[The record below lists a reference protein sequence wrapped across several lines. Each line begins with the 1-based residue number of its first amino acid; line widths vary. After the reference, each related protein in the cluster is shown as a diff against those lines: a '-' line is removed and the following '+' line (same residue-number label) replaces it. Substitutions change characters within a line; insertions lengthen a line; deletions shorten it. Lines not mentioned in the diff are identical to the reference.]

1 MLVSDKS
8 KTLVS
13 VLIPVY
19 NSEKFI
25 RETVDSVLG
34 QTLADFEIL
43 LLDDGSADKSSE
55 IIKSYT
61 DIRVK
66 YVSRTHDFI
75 KTLNHGIDIAKGKY
89 IALLDHDDLMLP
101 HRLKVQYEYMEDNPF
116 SFKPGGFIGG
126 AGHGHTFQDKYG
138 NYWHIASMTI
148 SVRHSFER
156 RLGLFPVAI
165 SARNGMYAHTAW
177 SDYPFYI
184 PDKKVDFNKTDLS
197 MGWNLLSFRKPVSD
211 SSSLPGYEPD
221 KANDEQIETWW
232 AAQTGK
238 KGEWLQID
246 METPV
251 TVNAIHV
258 NFADHHFKVFAPHPP
273 VVYQFL
279 IEGSADGK
287 EWMNLVDER
296 ENKKDEPHRL
306 FTLDKPAKLRYLR
319 ISNSKELEG
328 CFSLSGFRIFGKGE
342 GTAPSAVTGF
352 RAIRD
357 DSDRR
362 IYRFTWDAQTGATG
376 YILQWGT
383 QKDKLTHSVTVYDN
397 QYEARYFNRDS
408 EYYFSIKAFNENGN

>member
-1 MLVSDKS
+1 M
-8 KTLVS
+8 
-13 VLIPVY
+13 
-19 NSEKFI
+19 
-25 RETVDSVLG
+25 
-34 QTLADFEIL
+34 
-43 LLDDGSADKSSE
+43 
-55 IIKSYT
+55 
-61 DIRVK
+61 
-66 YVSRTHDFI
+66 
-75 KTLNHGIDIAKGKY
+75 
-89 IALLDHDDLMLP
+89 
-101 HRLKVQYEYMEDNPF
+101 
-116 SFKPGGFIGG
+116 
-126 AGHGHTFQDKYG
+126 
-138 NYWHIASMTI
+138 
-148 SVRHSFER
+148 
-156 RLGLFPVAI
+156 
-165 SARNGMYAHTAW
+165 
-177 SDYPFYI
+177 
-184 PDKKVDFNKTDLS
+184 
-197 MGWNLLSFRKPVSD
+197 
-211 SSSLPGYEPD
+211 
-221 KANDEQIETWW
+221 
-232 AAQTGK
+232 
-238 KGEWLQID
+238 
-246 METPV
+246 

-362 IYRFTWDAQTGATG
+362 IYRFTWDAQAGATG